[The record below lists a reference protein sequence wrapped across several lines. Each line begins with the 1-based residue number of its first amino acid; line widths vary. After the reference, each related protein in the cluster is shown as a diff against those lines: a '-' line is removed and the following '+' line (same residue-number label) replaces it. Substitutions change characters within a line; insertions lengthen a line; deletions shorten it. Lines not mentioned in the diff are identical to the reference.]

1 MALAVLILTLALSV
15 RGTLVYRHWPARQ
28 PGQRVQAVVNSG
40 PTGSTSDAMRN
51 NEPPETTPKTGA
63 VASGTIVGAMP
74 QPPGERKS
82 SANPTH
88 PGVAKAVT
96 AQSKAAAAD
105 SSAGKT
111 FGSKTAPITM
121 EVFSDFQCP
130 SCRALYEDT
139 LKQLMNDYVAAGKV
153 YLIHRDFPLPIPAH
167 KYAREAAR
175 YANAAARI
183 GKYAEVEA
191 ALYDNQSA
199 WSADGSLEKYV
210 AAALTPAEM
219 KKVKKLMEGCTGDAA
234 GVTPAK
240 TNGQQAAHGCQLDA
254 AIDKDIELGQ
264 QIPVQATPTFVI
276 RHGDQHTTS
285 SGVVTYPVLKQY
297 LDYLMSQ

>member
-1 MALAVLILTLALSV
+1 MALAVLILTLTLSV
-15 RGTLVYRHWPARQ
+15 RGTLAYRHWTARQ
-28 PGQRVQAVVNSG
+28 AGQTVQAVVN
-40 PTGSTSDAMRN
+40 PTPTRNTSDAMPN
-51 NEPPETTPKTGA
+51 SEPPEATPKTGA
-63 VASGTIVGAMP
+63 VTSSATVVAMP

-82 SANPTH
+82 SANSSH
-88 PGVAKAVT
+88 PGVAKAIS
-96 AQSKAAAAD
+96 AQSKAPATGAD
-105 SSAGKT
+105 PTGGKA

-153 YLIHRDFPLPIPAH
+153 YLVHRDFPLPMH
-167 KYAREAAR
+167 KYSHEAAR

-199 WSADGSLEKYV
+199 WSTDGSIEKHVV
-210 AAALTPAEM
+210 AVLTPTEM
-219 KKVKKLMEGCTGDAA
+219 KKVKKLMEGCTGDAP
-234 GVTPAK
+234 GVAPTK
-240 TNGQQAAHGCQLDA
+240 TNGQEASHPCQLDE
-254 AIDKDIELGQ
+254 AIDKDVALGQ

-297 LDYLMSQ
+297 FDYLMSH